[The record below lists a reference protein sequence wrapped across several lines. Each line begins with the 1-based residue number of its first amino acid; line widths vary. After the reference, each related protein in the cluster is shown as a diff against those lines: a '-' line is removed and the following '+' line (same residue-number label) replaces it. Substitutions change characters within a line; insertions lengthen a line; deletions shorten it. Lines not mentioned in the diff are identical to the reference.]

1 MAMTKEDYLS
11 RLETALQD
19 TAEKLQ
25 PDDKI
30 RLLLQAVIIYSKDRP
45 RTIIHELTGDGSA
58 YDFAMPS
65 SWVEG
70 FSNIVGKVEYPADD
84 YQNPQYIEEDEW
96 MFFQKLVSD
105 TTTKYIRFTTFIP
118 ANGKKVRFLYSL
130 PHTLSD
136 TSNTIIDNDI
146 EAVVAMA
153 AALCFWALAA
163 KFAQTTEPTI
173 DADVI
178 DYQRKSDLYST
189 LAKEKLAT
197 YNSLM
202 GLGAEAK
209 GFAAASAGVILKDL
223 DIIFPW
229 GEDFLTHPM
238 RQR

>member
-1 MAMTKEDYLS
+1 MSMGKEDFLA

-25 PDDKI
+25 SDDKN
-30 RLLLQAVIIYSKDRP
+30 RLLLQAVLVYSKDRP
-45 RTIIHELTGDGSA
+45 RELAYEITGDGTA

-65 SWVEG
+65 TWIEG
-70 FSNIVGKVEYPADD
+70 FSNIIGQIEYPAND
-84 YQNPQYIEEDEW
+84 YQNPAYIEDDEW
-96 MFFQKLVSD
+96 TFFRKLVAGV
-105 TTTKYIRFTTFIP
+105 TTKYIRFTTFIP
-118 ANGKKVRFLYSL
+118 ANTKIARFIFTVS
-130 PHTLSD
+130 HTLD
-136 TSNTIIDNDI
+136 ETTNTIVDNDI
-146 EAVVAMA
+146 EAVVNLA

-163 KFAQTTEPTI
+163 KFAQTTDPSI

-178 DYQRKSDLYST
+178 DYQRKSDLYAT

-202 GLGAEAK
+202 GIGEEAK
-209 GFAAASAGVILKDL
+209 GAAGAGSVTKDL

-229 GEDFLTHPM
+229 GEDYLTHPI